1 MKSKFLILLL
11 SIFTI
16 TIVGLMAVQFVQ
28 ARRAAEISNGLL
40 NSSIVKAMDNVLQ
53 QLALIHPEEF
63 VNERDRYI
71 ISKYRRI
78 DELNNKMVALLSERQ
93 DFFFDLQ
100 RVKLNVSLRDSAIAR
115 DPQQLHPTEANLL
128 TQYNTLLTVRNRLI
142 RELEAETKNSR
153 LNNLRGD
160 DFLNSGKFN
169 YTRLESIICDELIVN
184 GIDDRPQI
192 GVCNVTTDSFLH
204 ISANANADDLRNS
217 PYKYTFRLSNLPAS
231 NEYCIM
237 LAFSSQYRFLRG
249 TNVFFVGISIL
260 LIVIILILFYIA
272 VRIIFNMRKLDEM
285 KTAFISNMTHEIKT
299 PIATI
304 GLACEMLNDP
314 SVEQDAAT
322 RHNFI
327 SAIGEE
333 NRRMRMLVET
343 ILQNAKMTNGKMML
357 NLKELDLNE
366 IACDAKRSFS
376 LAIKQRDGVI
386 ETDLLDDLPKVY
398 ADPTH
403 ISNAIHNLIDNA
415 IKYSEGKPYI
425 KISTF
430 ADSTTVKIQI
440 SDHGIG
446 IAKEDQKHVFEKFY
460 RISTGDVHNVKG
472 FGIGLNYVYNVVSMH
487 KGKIDLA
494 SEPGQGSIFTIS
506 LPVAETGKK

>member
-53 QLALIHPEEF
+53 QLALIQPEEF

-192 GVCNVTTDSFLH
+192 GVSNVTTDSFLH
-204 ISANANADDLRNS
+204 ISANANAAMSRA
-217 PYKYTFRLSNLPAS
+217 KYCRKYYTVLLLSAS
-231 NEYCIM
+231 
-237 LAFSSQYRFLRG
+237 
-249 TNVFFVGISIL
+249 
-260 LIVIILILFYIA
+260 
-272 VRIIFNMRKLDEM
+272 
-285 KTAFISNMTHEIKT
+285 
-299 PIATI
+299 
-304 GLACEMLNDP
+304 
-314 SVEQDAAT
+314 
-322 RHNFI
+322 
-327 SAIGEE
+327 
-333 NRRMRMLVET
+333 
-343 ILQNAKMTNGKMML
+343 
-357 NLKELDLNE
+357 
-366 IACDAKRSFS
+366 SF
-376 LAIKQRDGVI
+376 
-386 ETDLLDDLPKVY
+386 
-398 ADPTH
+398 
-403 ISNAIHNLIDNA
+403 
-415 IKYSEGKPYI
+415 
-425 KISTF
+425 
-430 ADSTTVKIQI
+430 
-440 SDHGIG
+440 
-446 IAKEDQKHVFEKFY
+446 
-460 RISTGDVHNVKG
+460 
-472 FGIGLNYVYNVVSMH
+472 
-487 KGKIDLA
+487 
-494 SEPGQGSIFTIS
+494 
-506 LPVAETGKK
+506 

>member
-192 GVCNVTTDSFLH
+192 GVCNVSTDSFLH

-237 LAFSSQYRFLRG
+237 LAFSSQYRFLR
-249 TNVFFVGISIL
+249 VGPAGENLSNMAAVMNDGHRAAGRMTTIITSAVITV
-260 LIVIILILFYIA
+260 IFSIILNL
-272 VRIIFNMRKLDEM
+272 
-285 KTAFISNMTHEIKT
+285 
-299 PIATI
+299 
-304 GLACEMLNDP
+304 LNF
-314 SVEQDAAT
+314 QAAK
-322 RHNFI
+322 
-327 SAIGEE
+327 
-333 NRRMRMLVET
+333 V
-343 ILQNAKMTNGKMML
+343 
-357 NLKELDLNE
+357 LKR
-366 IACDAKRSFS
+366 A
-376 LAIKQRDGVI
+376 Q
-386 ETDLLDDLPKVY
+386 
-398 ADPTH
+398 
-403 ISNAIHNLIDNA
+403 
-415 IKYSEGKPYI
+415 
-425 KISTF
+425 
-430 ADSTTVKIQI
+430 TTK
-440 SDHGIG
+440 
-446 IAKEDQKHVFEKFY
+446 
-460 RISTGDVHNVKG
+460 
-472 FGIGLNYVYNVVSMH
+472 
-487 KGKIDLA
+487 
-494 SEPGQGSIFTIS
+494 
-506 LPVAETGKK
+506 